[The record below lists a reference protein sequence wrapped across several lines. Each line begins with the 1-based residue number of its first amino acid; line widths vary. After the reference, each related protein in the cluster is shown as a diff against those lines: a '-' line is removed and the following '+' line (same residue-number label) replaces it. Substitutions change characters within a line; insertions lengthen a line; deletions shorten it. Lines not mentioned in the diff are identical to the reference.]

1 MTTISPFE
9 TPFRKTVPRA
19 LTIAG
24 SDSGGGAGIQADLKT
39 FAALRVHGMTA
50 ITSITAQN
58 TTEVKAVHDVPVS
71 IVKAQIKAVIDDFG
85 VNAAKTGMLH
95 TTEII
100 RAVAEEIKQHQLI
113 TVVDPV
119 MIAKSGAKLLEDSAI
134 KSLKEHLLPLATV
147 VTPNAMEAEV
157 LAQMEIH
164 DLADARKAAKKIA
177 ELGPRAVIVKGGH
190 IPTVEKVVDTL
201 YYEDKFQEFQAPHV
215 KRQTDHGTGCS
226 FSAAITAELAKEN
239 TIPNAVGLAR
249 RLISSAILHGIQVG
263 KGHGPVNPLSLLYR
277 EAEKLEVLD
286 DLNQAIHLLE
296 ESSTFSRLIPE
307 SQSNIGMSLREPESS
322 MDIAAVPGR
331 IVKIG
336 NRAKAS
342 ASPQFGTS
350 KHVDAAILTAM
361 QYDPASRAAIN
372 IRYDQ
377 RLLKVCERL
386 NLISSA
392 YDRSSEPENVKNRE
406 GGTIP
411 WGTEQAIK
419 KARKFP
425 DVIYHIGDFGKEPMT
440 VLLGKSACQI
450 ARTALKIAE
459 EYDEER

>member
-1 MTTISPFE
+1 MTTLNPFE
-9 TPFRKTVPRA
+9 TAFRKTVPRA

-24 SDSGGGAGIQADLKT
+24 SDSGGGAGIQGDLKT
-39 FAALRVHGMTA
+39 FAAMRVHGMTA

-58 TTEVKAVHDVPVS
+58 TTEVTAVLDVPVS

-100 RAVAEEIKQHQLI
+100 NAVAEEVKRHQFI

-119 MIAKSGAKLLEDSAI
+119 MIAKNGSKLLEDSAI

-164 DLADARKAAKKIA
+164 NLADAKKAAKKIA

-190 IPTVEKVVDTL
+190 IPTSEKVVDTL
-201 YYEDKFQEFQAPHV
+201 YYEDKFQEFEAPRV
-215 KRQTDHGTGCS
+215 KKQTDHGTGCS

-249 RLISSAILHGIQVG
+249 RLISSAILHGVPVV
-263 KGHGPVNPLSLLYR
+263 KGHGPVNPLALLYR
-277 EAEKLEVLD
+277 EAERLEVLE
-286 DLNQAIHLLE
+286 DLNQAVHLLE
-296 ESSTFSRLIPE
+296 ESKTFSRLIPE
-307 SQSNIGMSLREPESS
+307 SQTNIGMSLREPESP

-342 ASPQFGTS
+342 AAPQFGAS
-350 KHVDAAILTAM
+350 KHVAAAILTAM
-361 QYDPASRAAIN
+361 KYDPANRAAIN

-377 RLLKVCERL
+377 RLLEICEKL
-386 NLISSA
+386 NLISSP
-392 YDRSSEPENVKNRE
+392 YDRSSEPEDVKNRE

-419 KARKFP
+419 KARRVP

-440 VLLGKSACQI
+440 VVLGKSACQVV
-450 ARTALKIAE
+450 RTALKIAVEFNE
-459 EYDEER
+459 EH

>member
-1 MTTISPFE
+1 
-9 TPFRKTVPRA
+9 
-19 LTIAG
+19 
-24 SDSGGGAGIQADLKT
+24 
-39 FAALRVHGMTA
+39 MTA

-58 TTEVKAVHDVPVS
+58 TTEVKAVHDAPVS
-71 IVKAQIKAVIDDFG
+71 IIKAQINAVTDDFG

-100 RAVAEEIKQHQLI
+100 RAVAEEIKQRQFV

-134 KSLKEHLLPLATV
+134 RSLKEHLLPLATI

-164 DLADARKAAKKIA
+164 DLTDARKAAKKIA

-190 IPTVEKVVDTL
+190 IPTIEKVVDTL
-201 YYEDKFQEFQAPHV
+201 FYEDRFQEFQAPRV
-215 KRQTDHGTGCS
+215 KRETDHGTGCT

-263 KGHGPVNPLSLLYR
+263 KGHGPVNSLSLLYR
-277 EAEKLEVLD
+277 EAEKFEVLE
-286 DLNQAIHLLE
+286 DLNQAIILLE
-296 ESSTFSRLIPE
+296 ESNTFSRLIPE
-307 SQSNIGMSLREPESS
+307 SQTNIGMSLREPESS
-322 MDIAAVPGR
+322 QDIAAVPGR

-336 NRAKAS
+336 NRTKAS
-342 ASPQFGTS
+342 APPQFGAS
-350 KHVDAAILTAM
+350 KHVAAAILTAM
-361 QYDPASRAAIN
+361 QFDPASRAAIN

-377 RLLKVCERL
+377 KLVKICERL
-386 NLISSA
+386 SLTSSA
-392 YDRSSEPENVKNRE
+392 YDRSLEPGYVKNRE

-419 KARKFP
+419 KARKVP
-425 DVIYHIGDFGKEPMT
+425 DVIYHIGDFGKEPMA
-440 VLLGKSACQI
+440 VVLGKSACQI
-450 ARTALKIAE
+450 ARMALKIAE
-459 EYDEER
+459 AFNEE

>member
-9 TPFRKTVPRA
+9 TPFRKMVPRA

-100 RAVAEEIKQHQLI
+100 RAVAEEIKQHQFV

-134 KSLKEHLLPLATV
+134 RSLKEHLLPLATI

-164 DLADARKAAKKIA
+164 DLTDARKAAKKIA
-177 ELGPRAVIVKGGH
+177 ELGPHAVIVKGGH
-190 IPTVEKVVDTL
+190 IPTIAKVVDTL
-201 YYEDKFQEFQAPHV
+201 YYEDRFQEFQAPRV
-215 KRQTDHGTGCS
+215 KRETDHGTGCT

-336 NRAKAS
+336 N
-342 ASPQFGTS
+342 
-350 KHVDAAILTAM
+350 
-361 QYDPASRAAIN
+361 
-372 IRYDQ
+372 
-377 RLLKVCERL
+377 
-386 NLISSA
+386 
-392 YDRSSEPENVKNRE
+392 
-406 GGTIP
+406 
-411 WGTEQAIK
+411 
-419 KARKFP
+419 
-425 DVIYHIGDFGKEPMT
+425 
-440 VLLGKSACQI
+440 
-450 ARTALKIAE
+450 
-459 EYDEER
+459 